1 MSTIIAKKPAPVVS
15 SDSTSP
21 EAQLALK
28 SATLNHQSSSDSLYD
43 TVIERF
49 SASIDTYSAINHQTI
64 GLSIIAGILTGIFL
78 YIIPRKRK

>member
-1 MSTIIAKKPAPVVS
+1 MSTIIAKKPAPIVS
-15 SDSTSP
+15 SDSNSP

-49 SASIDTYSAINHQTI
+49 TASIETYNTINNQTI

-78 YIIPRKRK
+78 YIIPRKRR